1 MPTVVPF
8 GMRSPGTSALA
19 PTVTLGGGPGRINAS
34 TTLSLSVVPLLQAW
48 FTASKSRPAALRV
61 ARAGSILRPMTSGR
75 ATRGGPLACVVDVV
89 VGTGSDVGGVV
100 VVVVD
105 EVAVVL
111 CFFEATDL

>member
-1 MPTVVPF
+1 
-8 GMRSPGTSALA
+8 
-19 PTVTLGGGPGRINAS
+19 
-34 TTLSLSVVPLLQAW
+34 
-48 FTASKSRPAALRV
+48 
-61 ARAGSILRPMTSGR
+61 MTSGR